1 MANVLVQE
9 SSLQAIAA
17 AIRLK
22 NGSAAT
28 YTPSQMAAAI
38 EAITGGGGSPASL
51 GSKTIKING
60 TFQASSDG
68 VDGFS
73 DVTIDV
79 HPGILEPYSEDLSTG
94 YVDTGVWKLSGT
106 NCFSDVYDVEANT
119 AYVVA
124 LGGVVGTRFRAMF
137 CTDDPT
143 IASSNIT
150 GTSITNINNP
160 AAYTFRTYTPSA
172 DGFIII
178 QKDNAGTA
186 NLKTYVFALP
196 DMVDGNVVLPHLGIL
211 QPLTVTVNGNYSP
224 SAGIDGFSSV
234 TVNVPTEAST
244 LVSKSITENGVYDPA
259 DDDADGY
266 SALTVDV
273 HPGLITPYVFDLATG
288 YVYGDSWKLG
298 GDTVNYTDVYQVT
311 AGEWYIISLGSVVGS
326 RFRAIFTTED
336 TTQAAADIP
345 GTRVANVTNPAAHA
359 FVCFKPNANGYIT
372 ITKDN
377 AGVAGLKTFV
387 YSGLSM
393 ANANP

>member
-106 NCFSDVYDVEANT
+106 NCFSDVYEVEANT

-160 AAYTFRTYTPSA
+160 AAYAFRTYTPSA

-234 TVNVPTEAST
+234 TVNIPTEAC
-244 LVSKSITENGVYDPA
+244 L
-259 DDDADGY
+259 
-266 SALTVDV
+266 L
-273 HPGLITPYVFDLATG
+273 H
-288 YVYGDSWKLG
+288 
-298 GDTVNYTDVYQVT
+298 
-311 AGEWYIISLGSVVGS
+311 
-326 RFRAIFTTED
+326 FR
-336 TTQAAADIP
+336 
-345 GTRVANVTNPAAHA
+345 RVA
-359 FVCFKPNANGYIT
+359 GR
-372 ITKDN
+372 
-377 AGVAGLKTFV
+377 L
-387 YSGLSM
+387 
-393 ANANP
+393 

>member
-106 NCFSDVYDVEANT
+106 NCFSDVYEVEANT

-124 LGGVVGTRFRAMF
+124 LGGVVGTRFRVMF

-160 AAYTFRTYTPSA
+160 TTCFIFARCKSTYMILSA
-172 DGFIII
+172 NSF
-178 QKDNAGTA
+178 
-186 NLKTYVFALP
+186 
-196 DMVDGNVVLPHLGIL
+196 LGI
-211 QPLTVTVNGNYSP
+211 TMNCITHIVNP
-224 SAGIDGFSSV
+224 R
-234 TVNVPTEAST
+234 T
-244 LVSKSITENGVYDPA
+244 
-259 DDDADGY
+259 
-266 SALTVDV
+266 
-273 HPGLITPYVFDLATG
+273 
-288 YVYGDSWKLG
+288 
-298 GDTVNYTDVYQVT
+298 
-311 AGEWYIISLGSVVGS
+311 
-326 RFRAIFTTED
+326 IF
-336 TTQAAADIP
+336 
-345 GTRVANVTNPAAHA
+345 N
-359 FVCFKPNANGYIT
+359 T
-372 ITKDN
+372 I
-377 AGVAGLKTFV
+377 L
-387 YSGLSM
+387 
-393 ANANP
+393 